1 MLSLIVC
8 AFIIWSWWSSCS
20 LKKQIFCGFQRRTES
35 KYPTAREPHDFWWI
49 FVFKKMYFSSAAY
62 FQKCAIFLNSTAILT
77 GKVSIWIP
85 LKCCKNSIE
94 IVFFCFDLEDQWPGK
109 IPKCDRDRNW
119 NRSHFKF
126 GGSGEILDICWIFL
140 HHTLHWMMKGL
151 GWYQCALKSLR
162 GCIDGLHLV
171 FWSRKRRKLY
181 ICTLIAFTEKTAP
194 GNNAFG
200 SKRITLE
207 NYFCLFDVWL

>member
-1 MLSLIVC
+1 MEITIWKSVIGIKSLSLLFVQIC
-8 AFIIWSWWSSCS
+8 AQFGCMCLHYLIMMIKLFSP
-20 LKKQIFCGFQRRTES
+20 KKIFCGFQRRTES

-119 NRSHFKF
+119 NRSHLRSTLQVWGVGRDIWHMLNILTSYFTLNNERF
-126 GGSGEILDICWIFL
+126 GMVSVRSKKPKR
-140 HHTLHWMMKGL
+140 LHWWSPL
-151 GWYQCALKSLR
+151 G
-162 GCIDGLHLV
+162 ILV
-171 FWSRKRRKLY
+171 
-181 ICTLIAFTEKTAP
+181 T
-194 GNNAFG
+194 
-200 SKRITLE
+200 
-207 NYFCLFDVWL
+207 